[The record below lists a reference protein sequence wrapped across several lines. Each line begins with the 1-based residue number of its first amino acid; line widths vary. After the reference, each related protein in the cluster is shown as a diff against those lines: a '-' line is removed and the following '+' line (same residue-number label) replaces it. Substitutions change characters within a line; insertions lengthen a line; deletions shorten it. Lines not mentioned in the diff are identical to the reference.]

1 MRPRLCRL
9 VAAGVAIAVAIPLAH
24 AQEYPNKPITI
35 IVPYAPGSGMDSM
48 SRVIGQG
55 LSERLKQP
63 VLIDNKA
70 GANGTLGAAALTRS
84 PPDGYTLGMGNAGTQ
99 ASSPSLMKS
108 VPYDPLTQFAPIGRI
123 GSFVF
128 MIAVNS
134 EVPAKSIPE
143 LIAYSKANP
152 GKLSYAVANSVGLA
166 AMELLKHEF
175 GFSVTAVPYRSMPQA
190 VTDLVAGR
198 VSILLVDRGPILP
211 HLESGVARALMVT
224 TAERSRLQPEVPS
237 AREAGTN
244 IDINSWVALFAPAG
258 TAPDMIGKVSAELRK
273 VVEDPAV
280 RDRLSPMGFE
290 TRSGTPEQVAET
302 AKVDLARWKQIVKDT
317 GIEPQ

>member
-1 MRPRLCRL
+1 MKAFICSLV
-9 VAAGVAIAVAIPLAH
+9 VAALTAAMPAAH
-24 AQEYPNKPITI
+24 AQDYPSKPITI

-48 SRVIGQG
+48 SRVIAQE

-63 VLIDNKA
+63 VVIDNKP
-70 GANGTLGAAALTRS
+70 GANGTLGAAALTRAA
-84 PPDGYTLGMGNAGTQ
+84 PDGYTLGMGNAGTH
-99 ASSPSLMKS
+99 ASSPNLMKS

-128 MIAVNS
+128 MLTINS
-134 EVPAKSIPE
+134 SVPAKSVPE

-166 AMELLKHEF
+166 VLEILKHSS
-175 GFSVTAVPYRSMPQA
+175 GFAVTAVPYRSMPQA
-190 VTDLVAGR
+190 VTDLIPGR
-198 VSILLVDRGPILP
+198 VSILVVDRGPILP
-211 HLESGVARALMVT
+211 HIESGAARALMVT
-224 TAERSRLQPEVPS
+224 TAERSRLQPDVPS
-237 AREAGTN
+237 SREADSD

-258 TAPDMIGKVSAELRK
+258 TSGDIVNRVSAELRK

-280 RDRLSPMGFE
+280 GDRLSPMGFE
-290 TRSGTPEQVAET
+290 TRSSSPAQVAET
-302 AKVDLARWKQIVKDT
+302 VKVDLALWKQIVKDA

>member
-1 MRPRLCRL
+1 MKPLICGL
-9 VAAGVAIAVAIPLAH
+9 VVAALAAAIPATH
-24 AQEYPNKPITI
+24 AQDYPSKPVTI

-63 VLIDNKA
+63 VLIDNKP
-70 GANGTLGAAALTRS
+70 GANGTLGAAALTRAS
-84 PPDGYTLGMGNAGTQ
+84 PDGYTLGMGNAGTHS
-99 ASSPSLMKS
+99 SSPNLMKT
-108 VPYDPLTQFAPIGRI
+108 VPYDPLTQFAPIGSI

-128 MIAVNS
+128 MLVINS
-134 EVPAKSIPE
+134 SVPAKSVHE
-143 LIAYSKANP
+143 LIAYSKASP

-166 AMELLKHEF
+166 AMEMLKHSA
-175 GFSVTAVPYRSMPQA
+175 GFNVTAVPYRSMPQA
-190 VTDLVAGR
+190 VTDLIAGR
-198 VSILLVDRGPILP
+198 VSILVVDRGPILP

-237 AREAGTN
+237 SREAGSDIN
-244 IDINSWVALFAPAG
+244 INSWVALFAPAG
-258 TAPDMIGKVSAELRK
+258 TSNDIVNRASAELRK

-290 TRSGTPEQVAET
+290 TRASTPEQVAET
-302 AKVDLARWKQIVKDT
+302 VKVDLAHWRQIVKDT